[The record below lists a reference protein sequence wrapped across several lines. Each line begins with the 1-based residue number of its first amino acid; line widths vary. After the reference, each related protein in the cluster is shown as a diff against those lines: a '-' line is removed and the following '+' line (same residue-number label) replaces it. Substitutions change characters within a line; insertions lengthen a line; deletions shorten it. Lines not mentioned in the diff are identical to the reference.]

1 MTEEEYW
8 TIPSKNNSN
17 KDNNKRQEIVKPS
30 KEETIKREGGLLKE
44 GNDIFLFSV

>member
-8 TIPSKNNSN
+8 TIPSKNNTN
-17 KDNNKRQEIVKPS
+17 KDNNNKEEIVKPS
-30 KEETIKREGGLLKE
+30 KEEIIKREGGLLKT